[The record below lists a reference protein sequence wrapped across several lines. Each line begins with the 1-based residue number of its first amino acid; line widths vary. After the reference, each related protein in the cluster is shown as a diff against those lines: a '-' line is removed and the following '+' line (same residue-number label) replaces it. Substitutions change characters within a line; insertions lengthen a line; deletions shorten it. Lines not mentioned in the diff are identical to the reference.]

1 MGISLKPEHLKRYRD
16 IALLIAKYGR
26 PGLLKQAGLDEVVE
40 DSPPNGELTRTGE
53 ALAADLERLGPTFIK
68 LGQVLSVRYDLL
80 PAEYADALSRL
91 QDDVAPF
98 PFEHVERIV
107 RAELGLRI
115 SKAFAEFEPTPIAA
129 ASLGQ
134 VHRARL
140 RDGRDVAVK
149 VQRPGIHQTIAEDLD
164 ALEEIADWVDTHTEF
179 GRTRHLREFLDEFR
193 KSLLRELDYRREAQN
208 LVTIRANLAEF
219 KRIVVPQPVDDYTT
233 SRVLTMDYVDGVK
246 ITKLSSVAKLEFP
259 GKELADELF
268 RAYLKQILIDGFFHA
283 DPHPGNVFI
292 TRDKRLALLDL
303 GMVAYIPPQ
312 LQTNLAQLVFAISE
326 GRSEDVVTYALHISQ
341 RTPSFDEPGFTRAVA
356 DLVATQQ
363 NRTLE
368 QIEVG
373 KIVFAMLEVAS
384 RHGLILA
391 PELGMLGRA
400 LLSLDQAGKILNP
413 DFDPNDAIRNSA
425 AEIMRQRM
433 AQSISPGRLFQNMIE
448 VKEFVERLPS
458 RVNRILDAFANNDL
472 EIRVQAIDENKLLS
486 GFQKIAN
493 RITLGLLMAAL
504 IVSAAMLMQVST
516 SFRILGYPGIAMI
529 FFFLAALGGIGLM
542 VQILRDD
549 RAGR

>member
-1 MGISLKPEHLKRYRD
+1 MGISLKPKHVKRYKD
-16 IALLIAKYGR
+16 IALLIGKYGR
-26 PGLLKQAGLDEVVE
+26 PGLLKEAGLDEVIE
-40 DSPPNGELTRTGE
+40 DGSNGELTKTGE

-80 PAEYADALSRL
+80 PAEYADALARL

-98 PFEHVERIV
+98 SFEDVERIV
-107 RAELGLRI
+107 NTELGLRI
-115 SKAFAEFEPTPIAA
+115 SKAFAEFDATPIAA

-140 RDGRDVAVK
+140 RDGRLVAVK
-149 VQRPGIHQTIAEDLD
+149 VQRPGIREMIADDLD

-179 GRTRHLREFLDEFR
+179 GRTRQLGSFLDEFR

-208 LVTIRANLAEF
+208 LVTLRTNLEEF
-219 KRIVVPQPVDDYTT
+219 KRIVVPRPIDDYTT
-233 SRVLTMDYVDGVK
+233 TRVLTMEYVDGVK
-246 ITKLSSVAKLEFP
+246 VTKLSNVAKLELP

-283 DPHPGNVFI
+283 DPHPGNVFV
-292 TRDKRLALLDL
+292 TRDKRIALLDL

-312 LQTNLAQLVFAISE
+312 LQTNLTQLVFAISE
-326 GRSEDVVTYALHISQ
+326 GRSEDVVTYALHVSQ
-341 RTPSFDEPGFTRAVA
+341 RTPSFDDAGFTRAIA
-356 DLVATQQ
+356 NLVATQQ

-373 KIVFAMLEVAS
+373 KIVFAMLEVAA

-400 LLSLDQAGKILNP
+400 LLSLDQAGKILDPN
-413 DFDPNDAIRNSA
+413 FDPNEAIRKSSS
-425 AEIMRQRM
+425 EIMRQRM
-433 AQSISPGRLFQNMIE
+433 AQSVSPGRIFQNVIE
-448 VKEFVERLPS
+448 IKEFAERLPG
-458 RVNRILDAFANNDL
+458 RVNQILDALANNDL
-472 EIRVQAIDENKLLS
+472 EIRVQAIDEAKLLS

-529 FFFLAALGGIGLM
+529 FFFLAAVGGIGLM
-542 VQILRDD
+542 LQILRDD
-549 RAGR
+549 RTA